1 EVPAVAVQVNLVSS
15 PVQSVPTLAEG
26 LKPGR
31 SAVLQAVQLLYLLLS
46 TKYASCAV
54 AALRTSDSARPSKP
68 RLRYSANCGM
78 AIAAR
83 MPMIATTTR
92 SSISVNP
99 CDLLCFFLLTVPML
113 PPFSDSMTRVAVLT
127 GDPVP
132 GAFPGWEQ
140 ARCHPPRVRMRH
152 GDGEGAGLRSPEM
165 LVSRFEGLSAG
176 GAKAVT
182 GGSKRHESNDP

>member
-83 MPMIATTTR
+83 VPMIATTTR
-92 SSISVNP
+92 GSISVNP
-99 CDLLCFFLLTVPML
+99 CDFLCFFLLTVLMRC
-113 PPFSDSMTRVAVLT
+113 PPLVGVVFCPVIPVARRI
-127 GDPVP
+127 
-132 GAFPGWEQ
+132 FRWEQ
-140 ARCHPPRVRMRH
+140 ARCHARR
-152 GDGEGAGLRSPEM
+152 GAC
-165 LVSRFEGLSAG
+165 VT
-176 GAKAVT
+176 VT
-182 GGSKRHESNDP
+182 GVKRAQISKEAMSGRKRKVANVTNVT